1 MGLGHGL
8 RLGPDHDP
16 PRQRVRT
23 ARGRR
28 SGGGDELMKASLGVL
43 ALALGASSAALG
55 IVVLVRGLV
64 RRDEHSLEL
73 GRRFVFGVLIA
84 AVLAAAVMEWAL
96 VSHDFSIRYVAENH
110 ARATPLLF
118 T

>member
-1 MGLGHGL
+1 
-8 RLGPDHDP
+8 
-16 PRQRVRT
+16 
-23 ARGRR
+23 
-28 SGGGDELMKASLGVL
+28 MKASLGVL

-84 AVLAAAVMEWAL
+84 AVLAAAVMESQRGGGDEARVQVHTGWWGCQSAPDRRAL
-96 VSHDFSIRYVAENH
+96 PSASKTSWLTRLSPPA
-110 ARATPLLF
+110 
-118 T
+118 